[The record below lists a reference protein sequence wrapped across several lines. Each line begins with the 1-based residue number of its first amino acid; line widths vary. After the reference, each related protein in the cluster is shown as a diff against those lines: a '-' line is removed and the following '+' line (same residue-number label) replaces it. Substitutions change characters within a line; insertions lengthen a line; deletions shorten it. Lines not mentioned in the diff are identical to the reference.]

1 MRSFVFILGIFFT
14 VATVVGQA
22 SSDFSGVWVLDEG
35 RSEATGIYGQ
45 MRIIKQSPTMVEMT
59 AIHSDSKLINII
71 PWQFRIDRWGP
82 RRGGEQSPEPLV
94 QARWDGEKL
103 IAVKAP
109 GQNYSV
115 LWIWS
120 LESAGNEM
128 VVESINWTSIPT
140 DFNFK
145 ETAIPAAYAR
155 YKYIYTKKPASD
167 ICATCNFRVPAWK
180 VSFQIQEDF
189 FDLAVT
195 CHAKECELIDVVAGK
210 RGSSRKRS
218 QGGVAHISLSSQT
231 IILTA
236 DQVEEP
242 ITPYGWAG
250 H

>member
-1 MRSFVFILGIFFT
+1 MRSVVFTLCILFG
-14 VATVVGQA
+14 VATATAQA
-22 SSDFSGVWVLDEG
+22 SSDFSGVWVLDES
-35 RSEATGIYGQ
+35 RSEATGVYGQ
-45 MRIIKQSPTMVEMT
+45 MRIIKQSPTLVEMT
-59 AIHSDSKLINII
+59 AIHAVSDLINVI
-71 PWQFRIDRWGP
+71 PWQFRMNRWGP
-82 RRGGEQSPEPLV
+82 RRGGEESREPLV

-109 GQNYSV
+109 GENYSG

-120 LESAGNEM
+120 LESAGQEM
-128 VVESINWTSIPT
+128 VVEAINWTSIPT

-145 ETAIPAAYAR
+145 EAMIPAAYAR
-155 YKYIYTKKPASD
+155 YKYVYTKKPASD
-167 ICATCNFRVPAWK
+167 ICATCNFTVGDGK
-180 VSFQIQEDF
+180 VSFQVQEDL

-195 CHAKECELIDVVAGK
+195 CHVKECELIDVVAGK

-236 DQVEEP
+236 SQAEEF
-242 ITPYGWAG
+242 ILPYGVAG